1 MNFDEEINSILKNA
15 QINESDSSDYVDEY
29 LFNVISKDPKIYI
42 QGRDEIDD
50 GQEIDSEKIINA
62 IDYISNTYNSSWKS
76 SMKAYSKLS
85 GMDYNDIKEIWE
97 MRGDYDKNF
106 PENYGKRFVK
116 RNINKDIEECLKNAG
131 VQLNEEQSDEFLLVQ
146 KIIRKITELKKCF
159 DEISE
164 DEDILHI
171 ASEIYNLID
180 ELPSFDEVQ
189 RKMHNINDW
198 FYNAIEPLVKRDYPG
213 DNYAMVNEPFN
224 EFFQYYPK
232 PAKMY
237 AKMLVNY
244 LPRLEQLFKQ
254 DYLEDD
260 EYDGGEEELD
270 ESYLIENEVGL
281 DDLDDIEQQIIN
293 AINEYESCDEKS
305 KKIDILSQLC
315 NICKESSYYDE
326 PAIDFDQYLLDRALE
341 DEDNMVYSTPSANEV
356 DLDKV
361 IDEFYN
367 ELSDNTSNIIERY
380 SNYTVKGLMEEI
392 EEYCKNYLNDIDD
405 EDEESTIDD
414 EDNID
419 TLDENYDQND
429 TDDNIREI
437 YEKLSEY
444 SYNHMRDEEINE
456 IIRMCENSGYDEL
469 NDFII
474 NEIDTMRNSYIDDSD
489 NWGKQYDGD
498 ATYQKCVDMSLVDKI
513 CAYANSYEIERF
525 INSIKKEIEN
535 TTGYS
540 FDNQKQTN
548 IQGYDGSEEELDESV
563 KSQWNYKVGDEVI
576 KKTSGKIW
584 TISRIEPKWIFIKIF
599 YPGSGMV
606 GDCIYREDFPEE
618 FEPIDKISITDTFY
632 DGSEEELDESA
643 SPSWHYEVG
652 DRVVEK
658 GGDIVWVIR
667 YIEKYDIGL
676 RRYAYGGVMTT
687 SCPKDQFEENYELL
701 EQRDS
706 KYMNYEGDD
715 TEIDESVNKESTPFD
730 KMMKLHKEH
739 PEIDIRTV
747 ANKIANGNIE
757 EYISLMKQFY
767 EKFEK

>member
-1 MNFDEEINSILKNA
+1 MKFSNEINTIL
-15 QINESDSSDYVDEY
+15 
-29 LFNVISKDPKIYI
+29 
-42 QGRDEIDD
+42 R
-50 GQEIDSEKIINA
+50 
-62 IDYISNTYNSSWKS
+62 NS
-76 SMKAYSKLS
+76 
-85 GMDYNDIKEIWE
+85 
-97 MRGDYDKNF
+97 
-106 PENYGKRFVK
+106 
-116 RNINKDIEECLKNAG
+116 G

-164 DEDILHI
+164 DEDILYI
-171 ASEIYNLID
+171 ASEIYDLID

-189 RKMHNINDW
+189 HKMHNINDW

-270 ESYLIENEVGL
+270 ESYLIENEVEL

-293 AINEYESCDEKS
+293 AINEYESCNEKS
-305 KKIDILSQLC
+305 KKINILSQLC

-474 NEIDTMRNSYIDDSD
+474 NEIDTMRNSYIDDTD

-498 ATYQKCVDMSLVDKI
+498 ATYQKCIDMSLVDKI
-513 CAYANSYEIERF
+513 YAYANSYEIERF
-525 INSIKKEIEN
+525 IDRIKREIEN

-563 KSQWNYKVGDEVI
+563 KSQWNYKVGDEVLEV
-576 KKTSGKIW
+576 KTGKIW
-584 TISRIEPKWIFIKIF
+584 VISEIEPKWVYVNREVGKNKTIYADLIKVEDFPNEYEPVNRNDFKKYVYDGNEEELDESYNPEYKVGDKVIKRISGNEWEIYEIEPKWI
-599 YPGSGMV
+599 YVRRNYVGVGMV
-606 GDCIYREDFPEE
+606 GDAIYKDDFDKE
-618 FEPIDKISITDTFY
+618 FKPLYDYKNIDKDY
-632 DGSEEELDESA
+632 DGSEEELDESV

-667 YIEKYDIGL
+667 YVEKYDIGL

-687 SCPKDQFEENYELL
+687 SCPRDQFEENYELL

-715 TEIDESVNKESTPFD
+715 TELDESVNKESTPFD
-730 KMMKLHKEH
+730 KMMKLHKEN
-739 PEIDIRTV
+739 PEIDIRTI

>member
-1 MNFDEEINSILKNA
+1 MKFSNEIN
-15 QINESDSSDYVDEY
+15 
-29 LFNVISKDPKIYI
+29 
-42 QGRDEIDD
+42 
-50 GQEIDSEKIINA
+50 
-62 IDYISNTYNSSWKS
+62 
-76 SMKAYSKLS
+76 
-85 GMDYNDIKEIWE
+85 
-97 MRGDYDKNF
+97 
-106 PENYGKRFVK
+106 
-116 RNINKDIEECLKNAG
+116 NILKNAG

-305 KKIDILSQLC
+305 KKISILSQLC

-361 IDEFYN
+361 TDEFYN

-513 CAYANSYEIERF
+513 CAYANSYEIEKF
-525 INSIKKEIEN
+525 IDSIKKEIEN
-535 TTGYS
+535 TTGYH

-563 KSQWNYKVGDEVI
+563 KSQWNYKVGDEVLEV
-576 KKTSGKIW
+576 KTGKIW
-584 TISRIEPKWIFIKIF
+584 VISEIEPKWVYVNREEGSSRAIHADLIK
-599 YPGSGMV
+599 V
-606 GDCIYREDFPEE
+606 EDFPNEY
-618 FEPIDKISITDTFY
+618 EPVNKDDFKKYVY
-632 DGSEEELDESA
+632 DGNEEELDESYNPEYKVGDKVIKRISGNEWEIYKIEPKWIYIRRNYVGMGMVGDA
-643 SPSWHYEVG
+643 IHKDEFDKEFKPLYDYKNIEKDYDGLEDELDESVSPSWHYEVG

-658 GGDIVWVIR
+658 GEDVVWVIR
-667 YIEKYDIGL
+667 YVEKYDIGL
-676 RRYAYGGVMTT
+676 IRYAYGGVMTT

-715 TEIDESVNKESTPFD
+715 TELDESVNKESTPLD
-730 KMMKLHKEH
+730 KLLKLHKEH
-739 PEIDIRTV
+739 PEIDIRTI
-747 ANKIANGNIE
+747 ANKIADGNIE
-757 EYISLMKQFY
+757 EYISLMKQYY
-767 EKFEK
+767 EKFEN

>member
-1 MNFDEEINSILKNA
+1 MKFNNEIN
-15 QINESDSSDYVDEY
+15 
-29 LFNVISKDPKIYI
+29 
-42 QGRDEIDD
+42 
-50 GQEIDSEKIINA
+50 
-62 IDYISNTYNSSWKS
+62 
-76 SMKAYSKLS
+76 
-85 GMDYNDIKEIWE
+85 
-97 MRGDYDKNF
+97 
-106 PENYGKRFVK
+106 
-116 RNINKDIEECLKNAG
+116 NILKNAG

-270 ESYLIENEVGL
+270 ESYLIENEVEL

-305 KKIDILSQLC
+305 KKINILSQLC
-315 NICKESSYYDE
+315 NICKESSYYSD

-361 IDEFYN
+361 TDEFYN

-392 EEYCKNYLNDIDD
+392 EDYCKNYLNDIDD
-405 EDEESTIDD
+405 DNEESTIDD

-456 IIRMCENSGYDEL
+456 IIRMCENSGYDVL

-474 NEIDTMRNSYIDDSD
+474 NEIDSMRYSYIDDSD

-525 INSIKKEIEN
+525 IDSIKKEIEN
-535 TTGYS
+535 TTGYH
-540 FDNQKQTN
+540 FDNPKQTN

-563 KSQWNYKVGDEVI
+563 KSQWNYKVGDEVLEV
-576 KKTSGKIW
+576 KTGKIW
-584 TISRIEPKWIFIKIF
+584 VISEIEPKWVYVNREEGSSRAIHADLIK
-599 YPGSGMV
+599 V
-606 GDCIYREDFPEE
+606 EDFPNEY
-618 FEPIDKISITDTFY
+618 EPVNKDDFKKYVY
-632 DGSEEELDESA
+632 DGNEEELDESV

-667 YIEKYDIGL
+667 YVEKYDIGL

-715 TEIDESVNKESTPFD
+715 TELDESVNKESTPFD
-730 KMMKLHKEH
+730 KMMKLHKEN
-739 PEIDIRTV
+739 PEIDIRTI